1 MMEMMHDV
9 MEDKESESK
18 QETHQKDDKQSQQ
31 VEKTQD
37 VQKSEGELKDD
48 VFNQLTNLKSMKGHY
63 ILINRRQE

>member
-18 QETHQKDDKQSQQ
+18 QETHQKDESQQ

-37 VQKSEGELKDD
+37 VPKSERELKND

-63 ILINRRQE
+63 ILITRRQE